1 MASYV
6 PYYRKKLQ
14 ALARKKL
21 KLARLLERQGTER
34 QVARSAEAVRES
46 QISALRAKRA
56 QIPPCEANA
65 ARLRSIDEDISS
77 CLGPSIADIIAWCRR
92 QRSSG

>member
-21 KLARLLERQGTER
+21 KLVRLLERQGTER

-46 QISALRAKRA
+46 QIRVLRAKRA
-56 QIPPCEANA
+56 QIPPCEANV
-65 ARLRSIDEDISS
+65 ARLLSIDENTSS
-77 CLGPSIADIIAWCRR
+77 CLGLSTAEIIAWCRR